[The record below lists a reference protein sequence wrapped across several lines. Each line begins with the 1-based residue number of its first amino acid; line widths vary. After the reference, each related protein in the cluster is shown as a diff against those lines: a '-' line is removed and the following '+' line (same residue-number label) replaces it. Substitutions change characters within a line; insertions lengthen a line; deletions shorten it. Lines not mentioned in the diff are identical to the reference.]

1 MILVVVDEESTC
13 WHLMTDGWTETDWVC
28 LLCYLPVYYLDY
40 AYSGAVSL
48 DVVVCLRTSEGRNG
62 RRIRGSFLFIH
73 GRVCNYSFPTSD
85 EVELD
90 LPLCVFV
97 NVRKTVFLPGLLTYW
112 LQLGLGVNCKDRSGV
127 LVVE

>member
-1 MILVVVDEESTC
+1 MILAVVDEEGTC

-48 DVVVCLRTSEGRNG
+48 DVVLCLRTPEGRNG
-62 RRIRGSFLFIH
+62 RRIRGSFLFIR
-73 GRVCNYSFPTSD
+73 GRVCNYSFPTTD

-112 LQLGLGVNCKDRSGV
+112 LLTTGIGSKL
-127 LVVE
+127 